1 MIPIVVM
8 VGTLL
13 VALAAPIFI
22 GWRLWFVPLVV
33 IPFLILYF
41 FVDRVLAKQEQE
53 GGGGH

>member
-13 VALAAPIFI
+13 VALCAPIFI
-22 GWRLWFVPLVV
+22 GWRLWFVPLVLL
-33 IPFLILYF
+33 PFLILYF